1 MAIIE
6 TGKEIISQER
16 GRSKIMNDE
25 PDYQEYPILLVDDDP
40 AILETLA
47 AFLEDIFTVET
58 TDDPKKALEMIQARE
73 YAVIISDQRMS
84 QMEGSVL
91 LAKARRLSP
100 ESIRVLITG
109 YTNLDAAIEAINK
122 GEIYRYIPKQIS
134 SDDKEILIK
143 QAVELYHI
151 KKEKNRLQQENGLLL
166 KKLAVQQKL
175 SAIGF
180 FGFRLNEWLSS
191 FLGTLTKR
199 LGEKQSDPNFTGQI
213 ARLKS
218 LMQRIGIY
226 EEVYRQTS
234 FDIPRLRDQMELED
248 LNEVITLSV
257 DFTKAF
263 VKRGLRH
270 DWQGIRIITRM
281 DSTLPKIYLSKGPI
295 QIAIEELL
303 INAKQA
309 IEEKRLDSAQYSSEG
324 IIELKTWH
332 KVENRKGKVYLEVSD
347 NGCGI
352 MPENRQDIFQPLMS
366 FSKYP
371 INRPGIGLTIVE
383 QVTAF
388 HNGEIYVEST
398 PDQGSKF
405 TLEFPA

>member
-1 MAIIE
+1 M
-6 TGKEIISQER
+6 SD
-16 GRSKIMNDE
+16 KI
-25 PDYQEYPILLVDDDP
+25 DYQKYPILLVDDDP

-47 AFLEDIFTVET
+47 AFLEDTFSIET
-58 TDDPKKALEMIQARE
+58 TDNPEKALEMMQAKE

-91 LAKARRLSP
+91 LAKARQVSP

-109 YTNLDAAIEAINK
+109 YTNLDAAIEAVNK
-122 GEIYRYIPKQIS
+122 GEIYRYIPKQVS

-151 KKEKNRLQQENGLLL
+151 KKEKARLQQENELIL

-175 SAIGF
+175 SAIGC

-191 FLGTLTKR
+191 LLGTFTKSLAENQPDQNLTKQ
-199 LGEKQSDPNFTGQI
+199 L

-218 LMQRIGIY
+218 LMQRI
-226 EEVYRQTS
+226 EEVYRQTN

-248 LNEVITLSV
+248 LNEIVTLSV

-270 DWQGIRIITRM
+270 DWLGIRIITRM
-281 DSTLPKIYLSKGPI
+281 DSTLPKIYLSRGPI

-303 INAKQA
+303 VNAKQA
-309 IEEKRLDSAQYSSEG
+309 IEEKRLDSVQYSAEG
-324 IIELKTWH
+324 IIELRTWH
-332 KVENRKGKVYLEVSD
+332 TEGRRKGKVCLEISD

-352 MPENRQDIFQPLMS
+352 LPDNRHDIFQPLMS

-371 INRPGIGLTIVE
+371 IDRPGIGLTIVE
-383 QVTAF
+383 QVMAF

-398 PDQGSKF
+398 PNQGSKF
-405 TLEFPA
+405 TLEFPV

>member
-1 MAIIE
+1 MGE
-6 TGKEIISQER
+6 CE
-16 GRSKIMNDE
+16 IMNDD

-40 AILETLA
+40 AVLETLA
-47 AFLEDIFTVET
+47 AFLEDTFSVET
-58 TDDPKKALEMIQARE
+58 TDDPKKALEMIQAKE

-91 LAKARRLSP
+91 LAKARQLSP

-151 KKEKNRLQQENGLLL
+151 KKEKNRLQQENELLL

-175 SAIGF
+175 SAIGC

-191 FLGTLTKR
+191 LLGTFTKR
-199 LGEKQSDPNFTGQI
+199 LGEKQSDQNFTEQLT
-213 ARLKS
+213 RLKS
-218 LMQRIGIY
+218 LMQRI
-226 EEVYRQTS
+226 EEVYRQTN

-248 LNEVITLSV
+248 LNEVVILSV
-257 DFTKAF
+257 DFTKVF

-270 DWQGIRIITRM
+270 DWQGIRIITRL
-281 DSTLPKIYLSKGPI
+281 DSTLPKIFLSKGPI

-309 IEEKRLDSAQYSSEG
+309 IEEKRLDSAQYSAEG

-352 MPENRQDIFQPLMS
+352 IPENRQDIFQPLMS

-388 HNGEIYVEST
+388 HNGEIHVEST
-398 PDQGSKF
+398 PNQGSKF
-405 TLEFPA
+405 TLEFPAS